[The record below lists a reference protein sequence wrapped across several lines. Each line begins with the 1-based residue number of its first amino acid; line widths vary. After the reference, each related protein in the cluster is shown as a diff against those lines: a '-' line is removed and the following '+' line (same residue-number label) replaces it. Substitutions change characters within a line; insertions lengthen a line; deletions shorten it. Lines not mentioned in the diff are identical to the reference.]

1 MKIWKITCLQEDWVN
16 QCVVAQVELSECCE
30 RNRRKVVV
38 QYSTAVHG
46 KNLYGVVIF
55 VINRISLLPK
65 IAVLKPN
72 DFDVL
77 EHFMYVFNAFGKV
90 ASLKLKLASMQL
102 FFKHF
107 CQLGDQLLV
116 VAVFDDF
123 SLRFVSEFDAR
134 ITSHCKLV
142 YFWAF
147 FLLFCIFFR
156 KSFWYFGVPKE
167 ENFKKLYFR
176 EKVGNLSPG

>member
-1 MKIWKITCLQEDWVN
+1 LKIWKITCFQKDWIN
-16 QCVVAQVELSECCE
+16 QCVVAQVELSQCCE

-72 DFDVL
+72 DFDML

-90 ASLKLKLASMQL
+90 ASLKLKLASMKL

-123 SLRFVSEFDAR
+123 RLRFVSEFDAR
-134 ITSHCKLV
+134 ITSHGKLV
-142 YFWAF
+142 YFLAF

-156 KSFWYFGVPKE
+156 KTFWYFGVPKE
-167 ENFKKLYFR
+167 ENF
-176 EKVGNLSPG
+176 